1 MPTLTIKKSDKP
13 EKKYKALIK
22 YNDKQEKPKVVY
34 FGASNYLDYTIG
46 ATEQQRKSYRARHD
60 KEKNQKF
67 DTPGALSY
75 WILWGDSTDINKN
88 IADYKKRYNLKSL

>member
-67 DTPGALSY
+67 DTAGALSY
-75 WILWGDSTDINKN
+75 HILWGDSRSIREN
-88 IADYKKRYNLKSL
+88 IKSYKKRYNLK